1 MTRRNA
7 DCIPWHSGCVEQ
19 TSTHVNLEQTWK
31 YIHVATV
38 SLILV
43 DVLRCYTSVFG
54 VHVASDWR
62 LMSYVVF
69 VEIIMPTVYRDSFS
83 RRGQIVVESISAYHG
98 PNCYTILLARSTIN
112 ARRCRVVSASD
123 CGVRGSRVRITPRAV
138 VFITTAAAHL
148 YGKNEYQLTGWV
160 IITVAM
166 VNVADSQP
174 KSTGLV

>member
-112 ARRCRVVSASD
+112 GRRCRVVSASD
-123 CGVRGSRVRITPRAV
+123 CGVRGSRFESHRGRLCLSRQQLHTFTVKMSISLRA
-138 VFITTAAAHL
+138 
-148 YGKNEYQLTGWV
+148 E
-160 IITVAM
+160 
-166 VNVADSQP
+166 
-174 KSTGLV
+174 